1 MRYFFLIRLLYI
13 QHTYPVLTYYQK
25 QFAKS
30 LETLSGVYNSRY
42 LDIIYRYYNSHKRE
56 RERLEKRECQVFSA
70 INGPT
75 LEGPNDTLKEDD

>member
-1 MRYFFLIRLLYI
+1 M
-13 QHTYPVLTYYQK
+13 
-25 QFAKS
+25 
-30 LETLSGVYNSRY
+30 YNSRY
-42 LDIIYRYYNSHKRE
+42 LDIIYRYYNSHKRETREE

>member
-1 MRYFFLIRLLYI
+1 MLLFSDQTTI
-13 QHTYPVLTYYQK
+13 HTYPVLTYYQK

-56 RERLEKRECQVFSA
+56 RER
-70 INGPT
+70 
-75 LEGPNDTLKEDD
+75 D